1 MFSFWKDGSWKLTQA
16 YSSIDPPERQDERTR
31 VHNICRTFADGIMF
45 ERKWEEGD
53 DRLIFRAETG
63 DGPGTAARGY

>member
-1 MFSFWKDGSWKLTQA
+1 
-16 YSSIDPPERQDERTR
+16 
-31 VHNICRTFADGIMF
+31 MF

>member
-1 MFSFWKDGSWKLTQA
+1 
-16 YSSIDPPERQDERTR
+16 
-31 VHNICRTFADGIMF
+31 MF

-53 DRLIFRAETG
+53 NRLIFRAEIG